1 MHEEQ
6 LGRPVF
12 CVVRG
17 LLRSDRIEV
26 PDVDA
31 SVGSARSEMDGRVR
45 GPSELEDF
53 VGVGLERVE
62 LGAQLANVP
71 KTDRLHGFHQHEVAN
86 QSSKLRWEK
95 YAPGQP
101 NQ

>member
-1 MHEEQ
+1 MHEEK
-6 LGRPVF
+6 LGRPVL
-12 CVVRG
+12 CIVG
-17 LLRSDRIEV
+17 SLLRSDRIEI

-31 SVGSARSEMDGRVR
+31 SVGSARSEVDRGVR

-53 VGVGLERVE
+53 VGVRLERVE

-71 KTDRLHGFHQHEVAN
+71 EADSLHGFDQHDHHEAA
-86 QSSKLRWEK
+86 SKLGWGK